1 MIENRLRKNLKNTK
15 KWLNKNEITAY
26 RLYNKDIP
34 EFPYL
39 IDVYNDYFIV
49 YEKGK
54 KLEDTEES
62 VQLRKEK
69 QAEINLALKNIFET
83 SEEKIIYKKR
93 QIQDNQNTQYKKEN
107 DRTQL
112 VQVNEE
118 GRLYYVNLYDY
129 LDTGLFLDHR
139 WLRRK
144 VQSESESKRCLNLY
158 CYTGAISIALE
169 KGNALDVVSVDLSN
183 TYINWTKDNYELNRI
198 PCSEENFVR
207 ADVFSYLKE
216 DQEYF
221 DLIVCDPPT
230 FSNSKKLSS
239 EFDVQRDHIGL
250 INLCMKNLKR
260 DGKLYFSNNLRK
272 FKMSEEIKDKFIV
285 KDISKNSFDKDFN
298 QNTKRHLFEI
308 TFRDE
313 Y

>member
-1 MIENRLRKNLKNTK
+1 MIENRLRKNLKNIK
-15 KWLNKNEITAY
+15 KWLNKNEIHAY

-39 IDVYNDYFIV
+39 IDIYNSNAVV

-54 KLEDTEES
+54 RLEES
-62 VQLRKEK
+62 QESNELREQK
-69 QAEINLALKNIFET
+69 QNEITQALCNIFEI
-83 SEEKIIYKKR
+83 SKEQIIFKKR
-93 QIQDNQNTQYKKEN
+93 KIQNNQDTQYKKEN
-107 DRTQL
+107 DRSQL
-112 VQVNEE
+112 MQVNEE
-118 GRLYYVNLYDY
+118 GRQYYVNLHDY
-129 LDTGLFLDHR
+129 LDTGLFIDHR

-144 VQSESESKRCLNLY
+144 LQQEAQSKRCLNLY

-169 KGNALDVVSVDLSN
+169 KGNALEVISVDLSN
-183 TYINWTKDNYELNRI
+183 TYLNWAKDNYELNRI
-198 PCSEENFVR
+198 PSSPENFVR
-207 ADVFSYLKE
+207 TDTFSFLKE
-216 DQEYF
+216 EHDYF

-272 FKMSEEIKDKFIV
+272 FKMSSEIIEKFIV
-285 KDISKNSFDKDFN
+285 KDISKGSLDKDFN

-308 TFRDE
+308 SFRDD